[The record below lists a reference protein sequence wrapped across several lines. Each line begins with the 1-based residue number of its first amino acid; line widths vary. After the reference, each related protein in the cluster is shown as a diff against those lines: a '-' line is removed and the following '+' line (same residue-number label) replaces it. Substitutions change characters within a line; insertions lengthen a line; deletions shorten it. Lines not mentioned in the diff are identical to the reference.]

1 MARRIQY
8 LAIFIAILASF
19 IGYLV
24 YAPNSEGIAELNR
37 VRAIAIP
44 MKLVH
49 LIVCLLSI
57 MIVYDIAD
65 FHRELLWNYLVY
77 QIVLPL
83 YEK

>member
-24 YAPNSEGIAELNR
+24 YAPNSEGIAQLNR

-49 LIVCLLSI
+49 LIVC
-57 MIVYDIAD
+57 
-65 FHRELLWNYLVY
+65 
-77 QIVLPL
+77 
-83 YEK
+83 